1 MPPTMPPLDPDRR
14 RTGPNRVDVFRRRG
28 GAVGTVARALVAV
41 FGFAGCL
48 GGLGLGAVYVS
59 FAGELTTPAWRAR
72 LQSFDEMAAV
82 GVTRFE
88 AADGSLVGEVF
99 AERRLAVAWEE
110 IPQRLIQAV
119 LAVEDSR
126 FFAHDGIDLRGLA
139 RAMVVNLTSGNLREG
154 ASTITQQLA
163 KTLVGSERALSRK
176 VTEAILARRMED
188 RYSKEQILTWY
199 LNIVYL
205 GHGSYGIK
213 AAAQNYFRKPLAELS
228 LAELATLAGLP
239 QSPGRVTP
247 VLAPEASRRRTHH
260 VLDKLL
266 EQEWSTADEV
276 ERAKAERPR
285 VYPLRDPL
293 RDQAPA
299 YTEPVRRQ
307 ASALLGPEWAGQGLT
322 LTLGLDPGTQRA
334 AERSLATELERV
346 SRLQGYMGPL
356 GQMDAAAF
364 LARNAAEIDP
374 LLEAPTP
381 PVGRHVL
388 ARIDTVQ
395 RELAVAQLTPEHTAT
410 LALDDHRWAVPR
422 TEQPTDGNGRRDR
435 KAKVSFDGKLTSMVE
450 AFAPDDIVLVEIL
463 PPPEPPPER
472 AKKKG
477 TKSTRR
483 KRTGGALPG
492 GPPALRARV
501 VALGGVEGALVS
513 LHPDGRTVD
522 ARVGGRDFDQSEV
535 DRTRALRQLGSL
547 MKPIVYGFAYELGLP
562 PSALLSGAP
571 FREGRYNPT
580 GARAREDMFVWD
592 GLVESENSISLRVL
606 RFVLDRA
613 PLEAYAA
620 FGRALG
626 LSRALEGNLSEVLGM
641 DQTVS
646 DAFRAYSTF
655 ASGGRA
661 VHPEVL
667 LKAVDRDGRIV
678 HRGLHPLQV
687 HGSAH
692 DTMAALHARAAA
704 PPMQMVRPSTAWL
717 VAKNLEDAARS
728 GTGQRTRALGF
739 PVAGKTGTLAYDV
752 WFAGFSDRR
761 TTLVWMGDDRRHRTL
776 GPSERDN
783 RVYGSNGPLPA
794 WIAFMGAVDTAPK
807 GTPRAT
813 PAGPPPPDIVELRVD
828 PETGLLAREDTPRA
842 RPLPHRVDAAP
853 TALTPAP
860 DGPANVGELEGD
872 F

>member
-1 MPPTMPPLDPDRR
+1 MMTTPMPPLDPDRR
-14 RTGPNRVDVFRRRG
+14 RTGPTRVSVFQRRG
-28 GAVGTVARALVAV
+28 GGLGTAARTMVAIA
-41 FGFAGCL
+41 GFIGCL
-48 GGLGLGAVYVS
+48 ALMALGAVYVS
-59 FAGELTTPAWRAR
+59 FAGELTTPEWRAR

-119 LAVEDSR
+119 LAVEDAR

-139 RAMVVNLTSGNLREG
+139 RAMVVNVTAGNLREG

-205 GHGSYGIK
+205 GHGSYGVK
-213 AAAQNYFRKPLAELS
+213 AAAQNYFRKPLAELT
-228 LAELATLAGLP
+228 LAELATIAGLP

-260 VLDKLL
+260 VLDKMQ
-266 EQEWSTADEV
+266 EQGWITAE
-276 ERAKAERPR
+276 EAAQAKAERPR
-285 VYPLRDPL
+285 VFPLRDPL

-307 ASALLGPEWAGQGLT
+307 AAALLGPDWTRRGLT
-322 LTLGLDPGTQRA
+322 LTLGLDPGTQRT
-334 AERSLATELERV
+334 AERSLAAELERV

-356 GQMDAAAF
+356 GRMDAATF

-374 LLEAPTP
+374 LLEGPAP
-381 PVGRHVL
+381 PVGRQVL
-388 ARIDTVQ
+388 ARIDTVGK
-395 RELAVAQLTPEHTAT
+395 ELAVAQLTPEHTAT
-410 LALDDHRWAVPR
+410 LSLDDHRWAVPR
-422 TEQPTDGNGRRDR
+422 TVQPVDAGGKRDR
-435 KAKVSFDGKLTSMVE
+435 KAKVSFDGKLGAMGE
-450 AFAPDDIVLVEIL
+450 AFAPDDIVLIEIL
-463 PPPEPPPER
+463 PPPDPPPER
-472 AKKKG
+472 PKKKTKG
-477 TKSTRR
+477 TKR
-483 KRTGGALPG
+483 KRKGGVSQ
-492 GPPALRARV
+492 GPAPLRARV

-522 ARVGGRDFDQSEV
+522 ARVGARDFDQSEV
-535 DRTRALRQLGSL
+535 DRTLSLRQLGSL

-580 GARAREDMFVWD
+580 GARVKEDMFVWD

-626 LSRALEGNLSEVLGM
+626 LSRPLEGHLSEVLGM
-641 DQTVS
+641 DQTIS
-646 DAFRAYSTF
+646 DAFRAYATF

-667 LKAVDRDGRIV
+667 LKAVDRDGKVAR
-678 HRGLHPLQV
+678 RAFDPLQV
-687 HGSAH
+687 HASAH
-692 DTMAALHARAAA
+692 DTLIALHARAAT
-704 PPMQMVRPSTAWL
+704 PPTQMVRPSTAWL
-717 VAKNLEDAARS
+717 VAKNLEDAART
-728 GTGQRTRALGF
+728 GTGQRTRSLGF

-783 RVYGSNGPLPA
+783 RIYGSNGPLPA
-794 WIAFMGAVDTAPK
+794 WIAFMASVDTAPK
-807 GTPRAT
+807 GVARSA
-813 PAGPPPPDIVELRVD
+813 PAGAPPPDIVELRVD
-828 PETGLLAREDTPRA
+828 PATGLLARDETPKA
-842 RPLPHRVDAAP
+842 RVLPHRVDAAP
-853 TALTPAP
+853 TALTPEA
-860 DGPANVGELEGD
+860 DGPSNVGELEGD